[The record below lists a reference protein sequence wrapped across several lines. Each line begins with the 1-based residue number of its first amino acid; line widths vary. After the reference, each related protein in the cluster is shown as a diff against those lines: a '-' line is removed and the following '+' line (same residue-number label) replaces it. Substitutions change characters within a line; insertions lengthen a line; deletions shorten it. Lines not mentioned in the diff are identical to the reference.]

1 MYCKFE
7 VPSVPFPF
15 DFSLFQMLNVNASG
29 LTEGKTVQYLTVKDT
44 NATSDIRI
52 KSQSGHSVVQETRK
66 VIRGYRE
73 ETVDITYS
81 YETIGTTF
89 GACRMFRSFAFVR

>member
-1 MYCKFE
+1 
-7 VPSVPFPF
+7 
-15 DFSLFQMLNVNASG
+15 MLNLNASG

-44 NATSDIRI
+44 NATSNIRI
-52 KSQSGHSVVQETRK
+52 KSQSGHSVQETRK

-81 YETIGTTF
+81 YETIGTTL